1 MEYIIVFI
9 ITITI
14 SIMFTEILKRKID
27 EVIPIT
33 IICMT
38 LLVYITGIF
47 DNLKIGV
54 YILLI
59 IFFISLIYNIILTVK
74 RGKNIDFDNILTPG
88 LFIYTIIYIIYIF
101 INKNKIFTHY
111 DEFSHWG
118 LIVKNMYIFNNFGL
132 NAESFIQYCEYPPFM
147 AVFQYIFLTI
157 KGSYS
162 EATIITASRI
172 MYISIIIPV
181 LKNITWKSDKK
192 IILIYFIS
200 IIFLPMLFF
209 ENFYDNI
216 LVDGIASVFFGRALY
231 SYYSVKDEK
240 FRKITIILLLIA
252 LGLIKSS
259 GIGLTLLVMMIMLID
274 ALINIKNK
282 RELIKMALIILIVL
296 IFILTWYIK
305 IDISN
310 AQKKWNIEEINLD
323 NIQEIKNNETQVNII
338 KNFLY
343 TLVFEKILT
352 ENNFTY
358 IQVILALLAISIYI
372 TKNIKREEK
381 KKYRYYQ
388 TMMFVSI
395 IIYTISLLLTYIFV
409 IPQEEALQLASF
421 ERYISTI
428 LLGHTI
434 FLFSII
440 SRKEN
445 CIKTSKMIAII
456 CILVVIFPT
465 TTVINRITDNNNEIE
480 KATLQREN
488 IEKILEYKNILNEND
503 KIYYFSNK
511 GSIAKLKLYTSRYIM
526 MPLRIYN
533 TEMKIESKEQLEK
546 ILLEENYTHLYVFEL
561 TKDFKNNYR
570 ELFPEQI
577 VKEKTM
583 YKIRDD
589 NGELE
594 LIELQKG
601 ELE

>member
-157 KGSYS
+157 KGRYS

-282 RELIKMALIILIVL
+282 RELIRMALIILIVL

-310 AQKKWNIEEINLD
+310 A
-323 NIQEIKNNETQVNII
+323 
-338 KNFLY
+338 
-343 TLVFEKILT
+343 
-352 ENNFTY
+352 
-358 IQVILALLAISIYI
+358 
-372 TKNIKREEK
+372 
-381 KKYRYYQ
+381 
-388 TMMFVSI
+388 
-395 IIYTISLLLTYIFV
+395 
-409 IPQEEALQLASF
+409 
-421 ERYISTI
+421 
-428 LLGHTI
+428 
-434 FLFSII
+434 
-440 SRKEN
+440 
-445 CIKTSKMIAII
+445 
-456 CILVVIFPT
+456 
-465 TTVINRITDNNNEIE
+465 
-480 KATLQREN
+480 
-488 IEKILEYKNILNEND
+488 
-503 KIYYFSNK
+503 
-511 GSIAKLKLYTSRYIM
+511 
-526 MPLRIYN
+526 
-533 TEMKIESKEQLEK
+533 
-546 ILLEENYTHLYVFEL
+546 
-561 TKDFKNNYR
+561 
-570 ELFPEQI
+570 
-577 VKEKTM
+577 
-583 YKIRDD
+583 
-589 NGELE
+589 
-594 LIELQKG
+594 
-601 ELE
+601 